1 MQASPAGITILEGAR
16 FLVADGIGNVSG
28 GLEGFY
34 ADDTRQLSRWRMTLD
49 GRAPMLLASGTG
61 DYASAT
67 IYLRHDSG
75 TPSRPSEIGAIRR
88 LFTSAGALHER
99 LTLEN
104 YGSRPC
110 EVVVRYEFDADFLD
124 IFEVKLQSY
133 GERDLAFA
141 KSITPLHTS
150 RWYDDADGSFRFA
163 ASGGGFEASSL
174 VAFDQK
180 GVPGDREMHFEVQ
193 LAGRATW
200 SLSAQVTV
208 LQPAEERP
216 QPEALQRV
224 LSGCASA
231 SRVIPPP
238 VVAACAD
245 GRDDAGAP
253 CRCIPHV
260 ARGSRRSAHARTRQ

>member
-1 MQASPAGITILEGAR
+1 MAGAVRARHDRSDGVRGTGRCDAPRSRAGGRRKRSHRGSRRGLPRDGPHASSRGRDRPGDLQGGGRAAICAQGHGRSLPRSIHLGHHRPRSRGAGRDGRLRPPSRARLRSFLMQASPAGITILEGAR

-75 TPSRPSEIGAIRR
+75 TPSRPSEVGAIRR

-110 EVVVRYEFDADFLD
+110 EVVVGYEFDADFLD
-124 IFEVKLQSY
+124 IFEVKSQSY

-150 RWYDDADGSFRFA
+150 RWYDDGDG
-163 ASGGGFEASSL
+163 
-174 VAFDQK
+174 
-180 GVPGDREMHFEVQ
+180 
-193 LAGRATW
+193 
-200 SLSAQVTV
+200 
-208 LQPAEERP
+208 
-216 QPEALQRV
+216 
-224 LSGCASA
+224 
-231 SRVIPPP
+231 
-238 VVAACAD
+238 
-245 GRDDAGAP
+245 
-253 CRCIPHV
+253 
-260 ARGSRRSAHARTRQ
+260 